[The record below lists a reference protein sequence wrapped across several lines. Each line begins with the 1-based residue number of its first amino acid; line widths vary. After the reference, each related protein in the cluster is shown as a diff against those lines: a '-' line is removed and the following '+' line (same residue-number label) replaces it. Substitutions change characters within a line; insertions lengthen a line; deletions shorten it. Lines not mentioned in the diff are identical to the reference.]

1 MKNVLRRV
9 DLSRETGCNIE
20 TIRYYEK
27 IGILPAPPRGENG
40 YRQYDQAHVDRLRFV
55 MRSRELGFT
64 LDEIRSLLGLVDR
77 GAQSCAEVQ
86 AVAQGHLETV
96 RARIR
101 DLRRVEKVLSE
112 TVSRCSGRD
121 VPECPVMDALAG

>member
-1 MKNVLRRV
+1 MKNALRRV
-9 DLSRETGCNIE
+9 DLSRATGCNIE

-27 IGILPAPPRGENG
+27 IGILPAPPRAENG

-101 DLRRVEKVLSE
+101 DLQRVEKVLSE

>member
-1 MKNVLRRV
+1 MKNALRRV
-9 DLSRETGCNIE
+9 DLSRATGCNIE

-27 IGILPAPPRGENG
+27 IGILPAPPRAENG

-96 RARIR
+96 RARIK
-101 DLRRVEKVLSE
+101 DLQRVEKVLSE

>member
-1 MKNVLRRV
+1 MKKALRRI
-9 DLSRETGCNIE
+9 DLSRATGCNIE

-27 IGILPAPPRGENG
+27 IGILPAPPRGGNG
-40 YRQYDQAHVDRLRFV
+40 YRQYDPAHVDRLRFV

-101 DLRRVEKVLSE
+101 DLQRVEKVLSE

>member
-1 MKNVLRRV
+1 MKNALRRV
-9 DLSRETGCNIE
+9 DLSRATGCNIE

-27 IGILPAPPRGENG
+27 IGILPAPPRAENG

-96 RARIR
+96 RARIM
-101 DLRRVEKVLSE
+101 DLQRVEKVLSE

>member
-1 MKNVLRRV
+1 MKNALRRV
-9 DLSRETGCNIE
+9 DLSRATGCNIE

-27 IGILPAPPRGENG
+27 IGILPSPPRGENG

-96 RARIR
+96 RARIK
-101 DLRRVEKVLSE
+101 DLQRIEKVLSE

>member
-1 MKNVLRRV
+1 MKNALRRV
-9 DLSRETGCNIE
+9 DLSRATGCNIE

-96 RARIR
+96 RARIK
-101 DLRRVEKVLSE
+101 DLQRVEKVLSE